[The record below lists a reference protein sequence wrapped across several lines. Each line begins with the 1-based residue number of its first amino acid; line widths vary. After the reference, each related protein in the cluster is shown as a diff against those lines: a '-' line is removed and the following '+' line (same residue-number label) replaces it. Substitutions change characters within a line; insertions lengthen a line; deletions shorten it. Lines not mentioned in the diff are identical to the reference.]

1 MGGTEP
7 LCPGCARELKA
18 NTFSGVSV
26 RACSQCKGTLLA
38 QIDMFR
44 MLEAMSVELLKDFDP
59 DTKLEAVG
67 KADGAVACPSC
78 SRTMAR
84 DDYCGAG
91 LAHFDRCEP
100 CHLLWLGADELG
112 TMTLMW
118 ARMERRLERAQK
130 ATKEALA
137 QVDEFVTRMQIGRSA
152 TALKAQEAAYGD
164 TFIGELPLVGRV
176 AGSIL
181 ARLL

>member
-1 MGGTEP
+1 V
-7 LCPGCARELKA
+7 CAQALKA
-18 NTFSGVSV
+18 NTFSGVGV

-38 QIDMFR
+38 QIDMIR

-67 KADGAVACPSC
+67 KADGTVACPAC

-84 DDYCGAG
+84 DDYCSAG

-100 CHLLWLGADELG
+100 CRLLWLGADELG

-118 ARMERRLERAQK
+118 ARMERRLERVHK
-130 ATKEALA
+130 SSEAALD
-137 QVDEFVTRMQIGRSA
+137 QVDDLIRSVRIGR
-152 TALKAQEAAYGD
+152 AAGN
-164 TFIGELPLVGRV
+164 
-176 AGSIL
+176 IL
-181 ARLL
+181 TRFLF

>member
-7 LCPGCARELKA
+7 SCPACAQELKA
-18 NTFSGVSV
+18 NTFSGVGV

-67 KADGAVACPSC
+67 KADGTVACPVC

-84 DDYCGAG
+84 DDYCSAG
-91 LAHFDRCEP
+91 LVHFDRCEP

-112 TMTLMW
+112 AMTLMW
-118 ARMERRLERAQK
+118 ARMERRLERTHKTNELTLDRADDLVRSVMLGR
-130 ATKEALA
+130 AAAGIL
-137 QVDEFVTRMQIGRSA
+137 TRF
-152 TALKAQEAAYGD
+152 L
-164 TFIGELPLVGRV
+164 F
-176 AGSIL
+176 
-181 ARLL
+181 